1 MKKILV
7 LFILCFLP
15 KIMAQQATVTS
26 GGNATGSGGNISY
39 SIGQVT
45 YKTQTGTTGIITQGV
60 QQPFEIMTL
69 SGEEFT
75 SIVLEAVVYPN
86 PTTSTVNLIVKNYAL
101 ENLNYQLFDINGK
114 IIEDNKV
121 LNQETTINLEGYA
134 NAIYILKLNDNKKEV
149 KTFKIIKN

>member
-1 MKKILV
+1 
-7 LFILCFLP
+7 
-15 KIMAQQATVTS
+15 MAQQATVTS

-101 ENLNYQLFDINGK
+101 ENLNYQLFDINGR
-114 IIEDNKV
+114 IIEEKKV

-134 NAIYILKLNDNKKEV
+134 NAIYILKLNDNKKEI